1 MRAIVKRAFYS
12 CQRQAARLRMRW
24 HPTGDRSR
32 TKFAIFSLHTI
43 ANASSDM
50 AVSEARLREQLSGLL
65 ESGYR
70 CLDLSEALRALTSQD
85 PLPQPAFC
93 LTFDDGYR
101 SVYECGVPILEDLDL
116 TATLFVTVNFLDRR
130 VQPPWHSRDAA
141 LLREYAVNAAHFQPL
156 DWSQLREMIAGKRV
170 RLGSHSLNHFMI
182 GHLPDADLRAEIRD
196 SKEILENRL
205 GIEAPFFAYPYGVRP
220 YGAYT
225 ERSEAIIREAGY
237 RCSCTSRISRAAI
250 GTGAWL
256 LPRLSLVESDTPL
269 DARAKAAGAY
279 DWVALAQNSFH
290 RIFPNPHR
298 RQ

>member
-1 MRAIVKRAFYS
+1 MRAIVKDAFYS
-12 CQRQAARLRMRW
+12 CQRQAARLRMRS

-43 ANASSDM
+43 AQASSDM
-50 AVSEARLREQLSGLL
+50 AVSEPRLRAQLSGLL
-65 ESGYR
+65 EAGYR

-101 SVYECGVPILEDLDL
+101 SVYERGLPILEDLDL
-116 TATLFVTVNFLDRR
+116 TATLFVTVNFLDRL

-141 LLREYAVNAAHFQPL
+141 LLREYSVNAAHFQPL
-156 DWSQLREMIAGKRV
+156 DWPQVREMVAGKRV

-182 GHLPDADLRAEIRD
+182 GQLSEADLRAEIRD

-205 GIEAPFFAYPYGVRP
+205 GGEVPFFAYPYGVRP

-225 ERSEAIIREAGY
+225 ARSEAIIREAGY

-279 DWVALAQNSFH
+279 DWVAVAQNSFH
-290 RIFPNPHR
+290 RIFPNPHSR
-298 RQ
+298 P